1 VCEDQ
6 DYFYQLTREAL
17 GGEYETVPVRTA
29 AAALKEIER
38 CTPDLLV
45 LDLLLGDGG
54 NGREV
59 LERRTDRSF
68 PVLVFTSK
76 DEQEMFGRKE
86 WDRLKALGANDI
98 LIKGM
103 NVGDDLQRK
112 VEDLLNSG

>member
-1 VCEDQ
+1 MGPEWGVNAPAGRRGFSRPGAPC
-6 DYFYQLTREAL
+6 AS
-17 GGEYETVPVRTA
+17 
-29 AAALKEIER
+29 
-38 CTPDLLV
+38 
-45 LDLLLGDGG
+45 GDGG

-98 LIKGM
+98 LIKGI
-103 NVGDDLQRK
+103 NVADDLQRK
-112 VEDLLNSG
+112 VEDLLNRG